1 MSVPAVDLHCHL
13 DLYPDPVDAAR
24 RCGASGAYVLS
35 VTTTPKA
42 WRGTAALAK
51 GHDRIRTALGLH
63 PQIAHERIGELP
75 LFDALLPQTRYV
87 GEIGLDGSP
96 ECKPH
101 WREQT
106 RVLDH
111 VLTSSAKAGG
121 RILSI
126 HSRRAATEVL
136 DMLARHPDAGVPV
149 LHWFSGTKAELRR
162 AADMGC
168 WFSVG
173 PAMMMGKRGLDLL
186 AAMPRYRVLT
196 ETDGPFAA
204 VDGRPLF
211 PGEVSPAC
219 DAMAACWGV
228 TADDVLAEILVT
240 FRRLSESEVGGPS
253 ATSPD
258 PTAHRHE
265 GLS

>member
-1 MSVPAVDLHCHL
+1 VSTPVVDLHCHL
-13 DLYPDPVDAAR
+13 DLYPDPVGAAR
-24 RCGASGAYVLS
+24 RCAESGAYILS

-63 PQIAHERIGELP
+63 PQLAHERIGELP
-75 LFDALLPQTRYV
+75 LFDALLPETRYV
-87 GEIGLDGSP
+87 GEVGLDGGP

-101 WREQT
+101 WREQV

-111 VLTSSAKAGG
+111 VLATSARAGG

-136 DMLARHPDAGVPV
+136 DAIARYPDAGVPV
-149 LHWFSGTKAELRR
+149 LHWFSGTKTELQR
-162 AADMGC
+162 AVAMGC

-173 PAMMMGKRGLDLL
+173 PAMVTGKRGRDLL
-186 AAMPRYRVLT
+186 AAMPRDRVLT

-204 VDGRPLF
+204 IGGRPLS
-211 PGEVSPAC
+211 PGEVTPAC
-219 DAMAACWGV
+219 EALAACWGISV
-228 TADDVLAEILVT
+228 DEATAMALTAFRNLV
-240 FRRLSESEVGGPS
+240 SSSVGGP
-253 ATSPD
+253 
-258 PTAHRHE
+258 
-265 GLS
+265 